1 MRLPPRSRLSRT
13 EGRAGC
19 PARPRH
25 AALEQVCA
33 SPRPPWSSAGLKS
46 WPGPSRGVLSC
57 RLPWWPSGSDSGLP
71 PQGVGWIPGQ
81 GSATPQALH
90 SQEKATLKS
99 TDMPGPP
106 GGASGLPCRRRRDR
120 FVPGSGRSPGGGH
133 GDPLQ
138 CSCLES
144 PVDTGAG
151 SMGSQRVGHDCS
163 DLAHISLLA
172 LIFHFINIHLL
183 MNNSNL
189 FSVLKV

>member
-71 PQGVGWIPGQ
+71 PQGVGLIPGQ

-90 SQEKATLKS
+90 SQEKQLSRVLTCL
-99 TDMPGPP
+99 
-106 GGASGLPCRRRRDR
+106 GLQVALVVTSLPALQETEGRR

-151 SMGSQRVGHDCS
+151 SMGSQRVGHD
-163 DLAHISLLA
+163 
-172 LIFHFINIHLL
+172 
-183 MNNSNL
+183 
-189 FSVLKV
+189 

>member
-71 PQGVGWIPGQ
+71 PQGVGLIPGQ

-106 GGASGLPCRRRRDR
+106 GGASGDEPACPAGD
-120 FVPGSGRSPGGGH
+120 GGTQVC
-133 GDPLQ
+133 P
-138 CSCLES
+138 
-144 PVDTGAG
+144 
-151 SMGSQRVGHDCS
+151 RVGKIPWRRAWRPTAVFLPGESRGHRS
-163 DLAHISLLA
+163 RVHGVATSRTRLKRLSTHISFSTYFP
-172 LIFHFINIHLL
+172 FHKYTPFNE
-183 MNNSNL
+183 
-189 FSVLKV
+189 

>member
-106 GGASGLPCRRRRDR
+106 GGASGLPCRRRRDA
-120 FVPGSGRSPGGGH
+120 GLSPGRE
-133 GDPLQ
+133 DPLEEGMATH
-138 CSCLES
+138 CSVPAWRVPWTQEPGPWGRKES
-144 PVDTGAG
+144 DTTEAT
-151 SMGSQRVGHDCS
+151 
-163 DLAHISLLA
+163 
-172 LIFHFINIHLL
+172 
-183 MNNSNL
+183 
-189 FSVLKV
+189 